1 MTLDGERI
9 TAADLA
15 REWGIKPSRILA
27 TFNRHHPQTRQAL
40 RDAIQHDLTHT
51 KYREPPHA
59 GSLVW
64 GSKGKDRSDFPKS
77 LNCEGLRQRLLARG
91 VTLPDLSGCQTVKF
105 AG

>member
-15 REWGIKPSRILA
+15 REWGIKPSRILSS
-27 TFNRHHPQTRQAL
+27 FNRHHPATRQAL
-40 RDAIQHDLTHT
+40 RDAIQHDLTHVA
-51 KYREPPHA
+51 YREPPHA

-64 GSKGKDRSDFPKS
+64 GAKGKDRSDFPKS
-77 LNCEGLRQRLLARG
+77 LNCEGLRARLLARG
-91 VTLPDLSGCQTVKF
+91 AVLPDLPGCVTVKI